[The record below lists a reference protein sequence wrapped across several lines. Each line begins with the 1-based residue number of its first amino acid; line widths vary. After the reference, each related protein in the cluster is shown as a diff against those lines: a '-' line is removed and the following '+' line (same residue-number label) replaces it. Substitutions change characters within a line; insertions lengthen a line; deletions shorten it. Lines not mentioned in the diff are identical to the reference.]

1 MNVRHHPNVYG
12 FFMAKYANGNLQLI
26 KRENRPSHSR
36 NTLEK
41 EKGKEKYYEGI

>member
-1 MNVRHHPNVYG
+1 MLDTILTFTG